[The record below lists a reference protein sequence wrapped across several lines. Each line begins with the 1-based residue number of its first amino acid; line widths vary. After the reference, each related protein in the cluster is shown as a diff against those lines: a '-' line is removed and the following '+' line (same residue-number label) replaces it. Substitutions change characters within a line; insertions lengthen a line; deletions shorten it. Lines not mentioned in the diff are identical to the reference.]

1 MWKSMLKING
11 EPSEASGMTISDYL
25 TEQGYNKKRIVVE
38 INYEIIPKEKY
49 DDIQLEDDDV
59 VEIITFMGGGWY
71 TDTLKYCI
79 LIFYKRLEIL
89 DRWMIS

>member
-1 MWKSMLKING
+1 MLKING

-59 VEIITFMGGGWY
+59 VEIITFMGGG
-71 TDTLKYCI
+71 
-79 LIFYKRLEIL
+79 
-89 DRWMIS
+89 